1 VTGKTWLASNW
12 NATAPEPAVVVTRA
26 TIHERTVPTVTN
38 SPVKVTLPNGR
49 VIYGEKRDGVT
60 WIEVGET
67 WIPLRAT
74 AELLG
79 AKVEWLDDVRGVAVT
94 LPTTCACCEEEK

>member
-1 VTGKTWLASNW
+1 
-12 NATAPEPAVVVTRA
+12 
-26 TIHERTVPTVTN
+26 VPTVTN
-38 SPVKVTLPNGR
+38 SPVKVTLPTGR

-60 WIEVGET
+60 WIEVGDL

-79 AKVEWLDDVRGVAVT
+79 AKVEWLDDVRGVQVT